1 MLRCGNCGT
10 TGQHITSECPYTAE
24 LGHAGKP
31 PWCGNCDKATRLVDH
46 GTHMARCAA
55 CHPLAWKPLAQHKRC
70 GGCNSLIYTWDN
82 RPCGQHQQ
90 AA

>member
-1 MLRCGNCGT
+1 MLTCGNCGT

-24 LGHAGKP
+24 LGHGGKP

-46 GTHMARCAA
+46 GHSMARCAA